1 MYRINSFI
9 KEAQRLY
16 PLQCV
21 SPCRSLD
28 ALRYLIPSRVSRR
41 LSPRDKY
48 LTLTWHQLPY
58 LLLGLT
64 TVACDSL
71 RCEQHA
77 ICNND
82 REAELPPLALN
93 IVAIVIRRTGARLIE
108 SGNTISTRMRFV
120 ISPHLPLCP
129 QKASQMQSLHSPST
143 PSQITPGIMSQMP
156 H

>member
-1 MYRINSFI
+1 MGTFGHFHFCRFSREERIFAAIRGPTALAASDPIDDVFLGQRSVLSAETSSAEWAKWQGIDHMYRINSFI

-82 REAELPPLALN
+82 REAEL
-93 IVAIVIRRTGARLIE
+93 R
-108 SGNTISTRMRFV
+108 
-120 ISPHLPLCP
+120 
-129 QKASQMQSLHSPST
+129 
-143 PSQITPGIMSQMP
+143 
-156 H
+156 